1 MFRILMFAGVA
12 LLTVMFFKRVLGA
25 NRPSHAA
32 LMEDARLGRR
42 VPEPQCGVYVDNKE
56 AVRRQA
62 PDGELFFCSD
72 TCADAHF
79 EQARQGK

>member
-12 LLTVMFFKRVLGA
+12 LLTVMFFKRVLGG
-25 NRPSHAA
+25 NRASRED
-32 LMEDARLGRR
+32 LMEDERLGRL
-42 VPEPQCGVYVDNKE
+42 VQDPQCGVYVDNKE